1 MHAMGEYTV
10 VQERALAI
18 TPKCCASLSIP
29 CSVFLIYEVW
39 CDHRKKGST
48 PIQRAL
54 VGMSMVD
61 ILRYVVGYG
70 NTRMFLFSR
79 LTAFSLTE
87 FWLLLFLQFKRL
99 VPVFVGRST

>member
-1 MHAMGEYTV
+1 
-10 VQERALAI
+10 
-18 TPKCCASLSIP
+18 
-29 CSVFLIYEVW
+29 
-39 CDHRKKGST
+39 
-48 PIQRAL
+48 
-54 VGMSMVD
+54 MVD